1 MNQNFTQQEFRKN
14 FSQRNGFVPIP
25 SSLNLEEIT
34 DQLRLE
40 FEDLLIREH
49 QEAAWQRRIGAKS
62 ADWERILGD
71 LWVQV
76 FKRQRFAGAQALC
89 IEECRRIIQFGSFHE
104 VINLMEDLAFR
115 VENSQPSFQKEINA
129 ALIRNQAPYI
139 LQNSATLGWGIVQT
153 GTYEEK
159 NAVLT
164 AFKDLDD
171 IDLAIPR
178 EHFEKAGRHLAK
190 DKEDCDA
197 VRESTMGFEA
207 LLKIFAN
214 KPNASLGSIL
224 ETEKGSLEIPLP
236 LNDIFKGIWKYR
248 SEAPGVGHSGK
259 TTSSCPQPS
268 RWEAQLMYV
277 LCCGAASYFINKRRV
292 KE

>member
-1 MNQNFTQQEFRKN
+1 MIEGSIQQEFRKN

-25 SSLNLEEIT
+25 PPLNPEEIT

-40 FEDLLIREH
+40 FEDLLLMEY
-49 QEAAWQRRIGAKS
+49 QRTWKRKISKS

-71 LWVQV
+71 LWVQI
-76 FKRQRFAGAQALC
+76 FRRQRLPEVQALC
-89 IEECRRIIQFGSFHE
+89 IEECRRIIRFGSFHE
-104 VINLMEDLAFR
+104 VFNLMEDLAFR

-139 LQNSATLGWGIVQT
+139 FQYSSTLGWGIIQT

-159 NAVLT
+159 NVVLT
-164 AFKDLDD
+164 AFQDLQG

-197 VRESTMGFEA
+197 FRESIMGIEA
-207 LLKIFAN
+207 ILKIFAN
-214 KPNASLGSIL
+214 KPNVSLGSIL
-224 ETEKGSLEIPLP
+224 ETEERSLEIPPP
-236 LNDIFKGIWKYR
+236 LNNIFKGMWKYR

-259 TTSSCPQPS
+259 IISSCPPPS

-277 LCCGAASYFINKRRV
+277 FCCGTASYFINKRKT